1 MGVFDNLFGGGG
13 TDVQQIST
21 LTPGQ
26 GNTLEAVVQQI
37 LSQFQGGQLQ
47 GITPFQG
54 QRPGEVPFGQLQQQG
69 FGLAGGLA
77 PGIGAG
83 LNLFGP
89 SFGSFDPQQG
99 QNLLQQGQQAI
110 QGASQPFDPQSILS
124 ALEPGRQLALRT
136 FNRDIVPN
144 ILERFG
150 ATSGSSGALNRAFA
164 EAGQG
169 LSLGLSA
176 QASPFL
182 FQGQQNQL
190 NRQFAGGQALAGFAG
205 IPGQIAGQGVGLGNA
220 ALGGLNQLFNFGG
233 QQQGLQQGIAGA
245 NQARF
250 NEAQPFNNPFLGLL
264 PQALNTPA
272 FTNIVQPQGQSAA
285 QSLLPELGTSIG
297 GAKGGFLGGG
307 GGGSPGFGETGGLIG
322 PAEAPN
328 GGGSIFGD
336 LSPTGSTGSDIQM
349 ILQIAAMFS
358 DNRIKENVKPIDNA
372 LDKVKQLSG
381 STYNY
386 KFNEPGNRNGG
397 IMAQDLE
404 KVLPDAV
411 SEIDGI
417 KYVRY
422 DAVIG
427 LLVNAVNELARK
439 VA

>member
-1 MGVFDNLFGGGG
+1 MGFGDLFGGGG
-13 TDVQQIST
+13 TDIQQVST
-21 LTPGQ
+21 LTSGQ
-26 GNTLEAVVQQI
+26 GSLLDTLTS
-37 LSQFQGGQLQ
+37 LLGGQVGQ

-54 QRPGEVPFGQLQQQG
+54 QRPGEVPFGQLQQQA

-99 QNLLQQGQQAI
+99 QGLLQQGVQGI

-136 FNRDIVPN
+136 FERDIVPN

-150 ATSGSSGALNRAFA
+150 ATSGSSGALNRALA

-169 LSLGLSA
+169 LSLGLGA
-176 QASPFL
+176 QAAGPL
-182 FQGQQNQL
+182 IQGQQNQL
-190 NRQFAGGQALAGFAG
+190 NRQFAGGQTLAGFAG
-205 IPGQIAGQGVGLGNA
+205 IPGQIAGQGVGLGGAGAN
-220 ALGGLNQLFNFGG
+220 LLSQLFGFGG

-250 NEAQPFNNPFLGLL
+250 QEAQGFNNPFLNLLGPALGTQAFQNVGVQQPAGIGSGALAGFGSLLGQEGGIAALGGNLSGLL
-264 PQALNTPA
+264 S
-272 FTNIVQPQGQSAA
+272 G
-285 QSLLPELGTSIG
+285 IG
-297 GAKGGFLGGG
+297 GAGSAALGGL
-307 GGGSPGFGETGGLIG
+307 GGL
-322 PAEAPN
+322 
-328 GGGSIFGD
+328 
-336 LSPTGSTGSDIQM
+336 
-349 ILQIAAMFS
+349 AALFS
-358 DNRIKENVKPIDNA
+358 DKRIKENIEPINNA
-372 LDKVKQLSG
+372 LEKIKQLSG
-381 STYNY
+381 STFNY
-386 KFNEPGNRNGG
+386 KFNEPSNRNGG
-397 IMAQDLE
+397 VMAQDLE

-411 SEIDGI
+411 SEINGV